1 MDLLKDYDMEVKY
14 HPRKVNAVAED
25 LRTKFTS
32 SIASLF
38 ARERRILREFDT
50 LQIEVVIPGDRGYI
64 APL

>member
-1 MDLLKDYDMEVKY
+1 MEVKY